1 MNTLTSDELSPPHVP
16 YASRRAMPNTSPE
29 QSVQL
34 ELAVYVCVSHS
45 LQTPQA
51 SVTHPGYWG
60 GGAGGVGGGLYGG
73 DGGGDGD
80 GGDGGGGGGG
90 GGDPGGLSG
99 GAGGGGEGGG
109 GGARRTSGATTY
121 CRDGNADGNVSCR
134 AASELVV
141 LESALLPSSITVIET
156 EPEVSSEP
164 TMVTWSPKIALS
176 EAVAS
181 LRLYGTAGTRVAAS
195 SFSIVERST
204 SCASAT
210 LAICTYCD
218 VSAT

>member
-80 GGDGGGGGGG
+80 GGDGGGGVGG

-99 GAGGGGEGGG
+99 TAGGGGEGGG
-109 GGARRTSGATTY
+109 GGATRTSGATTY
-121 CRDGNADGNVSCR
+121 CRDGTADGNVFCR

-141 LESALLPSSITVIET
+141 LESSLLPSSTKVIET
-156 EPEVSSEP
+156 EPEVIWDP
-164 TMVTWSPKIALS
+164 TMVTASSPKIAPS
-176 EAVAS
+176 DAVAS
-181 LRLYGTAGTRVAAS
+181 LRLYGFVGTRVAAS
-195 SFSIVERST
+195 
-204 SCASAT
+204 
-210 LAICTYCD
+210 
-218 VSAT
+218 